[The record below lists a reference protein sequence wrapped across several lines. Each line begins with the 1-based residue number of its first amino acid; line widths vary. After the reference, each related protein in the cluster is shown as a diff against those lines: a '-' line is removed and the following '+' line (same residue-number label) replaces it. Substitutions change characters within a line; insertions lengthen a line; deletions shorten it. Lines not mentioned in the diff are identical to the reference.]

1 MVWRG
6 TVVMEGCSGDEGGA
20 VVMKGVQCMFWGVV
34 TKFVHANCILTYYNT
49 TTLHIHLHHIQ
60 LNY

>member
-34 TKFVHANCILTYYNT
+34 TKFVHANCID
-49 TTLHIHLHHIQ
+49 IPRCRRV
-60 LNY
+60 